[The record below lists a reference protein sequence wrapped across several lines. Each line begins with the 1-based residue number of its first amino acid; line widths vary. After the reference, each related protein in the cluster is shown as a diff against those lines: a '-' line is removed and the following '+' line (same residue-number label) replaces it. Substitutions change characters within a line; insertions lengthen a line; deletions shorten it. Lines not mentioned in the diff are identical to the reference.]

1 MIVNCPDCGSTYE
14 ITHQKEWGA
23 SVKVRCPRCKAVF
36 PVHDPDP
43 AGPAGDRKPAPV
55 RPAPPSSRPR
65 IVDPVV
71 ARRLA
76 RAMVSEIVLVRE
88 REREEALRERTLL
101 SRFGPAIASAYAV
114 YRGKV
119 SPQLPA
125 SRRIFRE
132 AVNELLGGGEP
143 LL

>member
-1 MIVNCPDCGSTYE
+1 MIVNCPDCGATYE

-23 SVKVRCPRCKAVF
+23 AVKVRCPRCKAVF
-36 PVHDPDP
+36 PIPEAGAP
-43 AGPAGDRKPAPV
+43 ARAERTA
-55 RPAPPSSRPR
+55 APPRQAARPR

-88 REREEALRERTLL
+88 REREEALREHTLL

-119 SPQLPA
+119 SPRLPG
-125 SRRIFRE
+125 SRRIFRD